1 LKGEKERKED
11 RKMNREQ
18 KRKANRKRCIYEKYV
33 NLCKNY
39 VKSQKWNYCCD
50 LVAMMKNEFG
60 KDHLYSEIFIEDD
73 EPYIIS
79 TIQNNGNHSNIKVS
93 KNI

>member
-1 LKGEKERKED
+1 MK
-11 RKMNREQ
+11 
-18 KRKANRKRCIYEKYV
+18 I
-33 NLCKNY
+33 CKLTSKICK
-39 VKSQKWNYCCD
+39 KSKWEYCCE
-50 LVAMMKNEFG
+50 LVAMMKKEFG

-79 TIQNNGNHSNIKVS
+79 TIENNGSHYKIKVS